1 MLKVARTWLY
11 VLHRYTVGDV
21 DLSPKELT
29 AFRVDPE
36 LMEALRLVKERDGI
50 PIAEQ
55 VRRGLQMW
63 FDSKGVKV
71 KTARKRARTGKRAR

>member
-1 MLKVARTWLY
+1 VR
-11 VLHRYTVGDV
+11 
-21 DLSPKELT
+21 LSPKELT

-36 LMEALRLVKERDGI
+36 LMEALRRVKDRDGI

-55 VRRGLQMW
+55 VRRGLLLW

-71 KTARKRARTGKRAR
+71 KTARKRASTRRRA